1 MVISSF
7 ILGFMSS
14 ALLSMLFCVITGYLP
29 ELLDNIA
36 DSITSIGNF
45 VEYYKEFKE
54 ETKR

>member
-29 ELLDNIA
+29 EFLDNIA
-36 DSITSIGNF
+36 DSITSIRNF

>member
-36 DSITSIGNF
+36 DSITSIRNF
-45 VEYYKEFKE
+45 VEYYKELKE